1 MPKKIKRN
9 LQWGV
14 GVSLLILIASSAASY
29 LSIQKQMAYRESV
42 VKSRKSM
49 IAVKDVL
56 IALIDAETG
65 SRAYQL
71 TGKEIFLEPYDRGI
85 LEYQKALEQAA
96 SLGISDEKQLERLG
110 ALQENADTNI
120 KTIKF
125 FVENKRRGISMTQ
138 AEMLMGKNSMDSS
151 RKIVKDFV
159 QYEEKRLTIKNKD
172 LDTTSHTTVL
182 FIVFSSLAGIIVTLF
197 FYIKLRNDLVRRDQL
212 EKELRAKDLEITRRV
227 NVIQQVAGRVSNGDY
242 SQKIADEYEG
252 DLGDLVD
259 SLNHMTD
266 SLRIAFDKIN
276 KSDWMQTGLVRLNE
290 RLVGNKSVKEISS
303 DSLHQLIEYAD
314 CINGAI
320 YLMDDGKLRLSS
332 YSGLEKNMKQ
342 TFDPGEGMV
351 GQVYLQKQ
359 AQAYNHLAQEDFVA
373 TFASSAIKVRAI
385 LLVPIIWDRL
395 TFGVIEVSSNEDFN
409 QDKIDYFVE
418 SARNIAIAL
427 RAARGRAKEQ
437 RLLEETQA
445 QSEEL
450 QVQHSELENLNTEL
464 EAQTQKLQAS
474 EEELRVQQEELMQ
487 TNTELEERS
496 KMLEEKNQLIAE
508 RNIEIQRKA
517 EELAL
522 STQYKSEFLA
532 NMSHELRTPL
542 NSILLL
548 SRLMGENPEENLTED
563 QLESAKVIQ
572 SAGSSLLTLID
583 EILDLAKIESGK
595 MSLEYEEVEISEV
608 VKDLKNLMNP
618 LVNNKGIKFH
628 VKIEDNLEKSLQT
641 DRLRLDQVLRNL
653 LSNALKF
660 TKEGSIT
667 LTVKKD
673 PESNDFISFS
683 VKDTGIGIP
692 EDKQKIIFEAF
703 QQADGSTQRKFGG
716 TGLGLSIS
724 REIAK
729 LLGGR
734 LDLTSQV
741 NAGSEFSLTIP
752 ISESVRENQTVL
764 LMNTDQDLIDVI
776 IEDAEE
782 IKNIIDYEEGNVTSA
797 FSHLEIPEDVED
809 DRSRISKDDKVI
821 LIVEDDTN
829 FAKALLKFARMQ
841 NYKGVVVVRGD
852 QALSAAIEYHPN
864 AILLDVQLPVKDGW
878 QVMDELKSNSTTK
891 PIPVHMMSSLHVKKE
906 SLMKGA
912 IDFINKPVA
921 MEQMTDIFRKI
932 EEALSRSPQK
942 VLIVEE
948 NAKHARALSYFLS
961 DFDIS
966 LSVEDTVKDS
976 VRAFNEDGVDCVIFD
991 MGENRRNAYKVIE
1004 SIKSF
1009 EGLENL
1015 PIIIFTEQNLSSAE
1029 ELKIKQYADSIVVKT
1044 AHSYQRILDEVGLF
1058 LHLVEQKSS
1067 TSHNIRNKTMGS
1079 LMEVLNGKKILVTD
1093 DDVRNIFALTK
1104 VLEKYK
1110 VEVIVAMDG
1119 VQALEKIE
1127 EYPDIDVV
1135 LMDMMMPN
1143 MDGYETIQEIR
1154 KIQKFS
1160 RLPIISVTAKS
1171 MIGDRQKC
1179 IDAGASDYITKPVDM
1194 DQLLSL
1200 LRVWLYQS

>member
-9 LQWGV
+9 LEFGI
-14 GVSLLILIASSAASY
+14 GFSLLILITSSVASY
-29 LSIQKQMAYRESV
+29 LSIRNQMAYRDSV

-56 IALIDAETG
+56 ISLVDAETG
-65 SRAYQL
+65 NRGYQI
-71 TGKEIFLEPYDRGI
+71 TGKENFLEPYNRGI
-85 LEYQKALEQAA
+85 KNYSRALSRAQ
-96 SLGISDEKQLERLG
+96 SVGLSDESQLKRLV
-110 ALQENADTNI
+110 LLKNYADKNI
-120 KTIKF
+120 KTIKL
-125 FVENKRRGISMTQ
+125 FVENRHEGVVMTQ
-138 AEMLMGKNSMDSS
+138 EEMLMGKNFMDNC

-159 QYEEKRLTIKNKD
+159 QYEEKHLEKQNRD
-172 LDTTSHTTVL
+172 LDRSSATTIL
-182 FIVFSSLAGIIVTLF
+182 FIIFSSFAAIIVTLF
-197 FYIKLRNDLVRRDQL
+197 FYVKLRNDLLRRDRL
-212 EKELRAKDLEITRRV
+212 ERELEDKDLEISRRV

-242 SQKIADEYEG
+242 SQKVLDEYEG

-266 SLRIAFDKIN
+266 SLKISFEKIN
-276 KSDWMQTGLVRLNE
+276 KSDWRQKGMALLNE
-290 RLVGNKSVKEISS
+290 SLVGNKSVKQVTS
-303 DSLHQLIEYAD
+303 DSLNQLIDYAK

-332 YSGLEKNMKQ
+332 YFGLEKNMKQ
-342 TFDPGEGMV
+342 TFEPGEGMV
-351 GQVYLQKQ
+351 GQVFVLKKPK
-359 AQAYNHLAQEDFVA
+359 AYNDLNENDFA
-373 TFASSAIKVRAI
+373 ITFASGKVKINAI
-385 LLVPIIWDRL
+385 LLVPIMSDRL
-395 TFGVIEVSSNEDFN
+395 ILGVLEISSNNNFD
-409 QDKIDYFVE
+409 QDKIDYFIE
-418 SARNIAIAL
+418 SSKNIAMAL
-427 RAARGRAKEQ
+427 RAARSREKEQ

-474 EEELRVQQEELMQ
+474 EEELKVQQEELMQ

-496 KMLEEKNQLIAE
+496 KLLEEKNQLIAE

-548 SRLMGENPEENLTED
+548 SRLMGDNHEENLNED
-563 QLESAKVIQ
+563 QIESAKVIQ

-595 MSLEYEEVEISEV
+595 MSLEYEDVEINEV
-608 VKDLKNLMNP
+608 VEDLKNLMNP
-618 LVNNKGIKFH
+618 LVKEKGIEFNIN
-628 VKIEDNLEKSLQT
+628 IEKDLANSLET
-641 DRLRLDQVLRNL
+641 DRLRLNQVLRNL

-660 TKEGSIT
+660 TKEGSVSLNI
-667 LTVKKD
+667 KKD
-673 PESNDFISFS
+673 FKNKDFIIFS
-683 VKDTGIGIP
+683 IKDTGMGIP

-729 LLGGR
+729 LLGGY
-734 LDLTSQV
+734 LDLKSKV
-741 NAGSEFSLTIP
+741 NEGSEFSLIIP
-752 ISESVRENQTVL
+752 MRESLRGNQTISTG
-764 LMNTDQDLIDVI
+764 NSDQNLVDVI
-776 IEDAEE
+776 LEDVEE
-782 IKNIIDYEEGNVTSA
+782 IKNIIDYDESNVTA
-797 FSHLEIPEDVED
+797 VFSHLEIPEDVKD
-809 DRSRISKDDKVI
+809 DRNNISKDDKVI

-829 FAKALLKFARMQ
+829 FAIALLKFARMQ

-852 QALSAAIEYHPN
+852 QALSKAMQYNPV

-878 QVMDELKSNSTTK
+878 KVMDELKSNPQTK
-891 PIPVHMMSSLHVKKE
+891 PIPVHMMSSLHVRKE

-921 MEQMTDIFRKI
+921 IEQMTDVFKKI
-932 EEALSRSPQK
+932 EDALKKSPQK

-948 NAKHARALSYFLS
+948 NARHASALSYFLS
-961 DFDIS
+961 NFDIS
-966 LSVEDTVKDS
+966 LSVEDTVEDS
-976 VRAFNEDGVDCVIFD
+976 VNAFNQNRVDCVIFD
-991 MGENRRNAYKVIE
+991 IGANRRNAYKIIE
-1004 SIKSF
+1004 SIKSY

-1015 PIIIFTEQNLSSAE
+1015 PIIIFTEQNLSTSE
-1029 ELKIKQYADSIVVKT
+1029 ELKIKQYADTIVVKT

-1058 LHLVEQKSS
+1058 LHLVEEKNSS
-1067 TSHNIRNKTMGS
+1067 PENIRNKTLGS
-1079 LMEVLNGKKILVTD
+1079 LTEVLSGKKILVTD
-1093 DDVRNIFALTK
+1093 DDVRNIFSLTK
-1104 VLEKYK
+1104 ALEKYK
-1110 VEVIVAMDG
+1110 VEVVVAMDG
-1119 VQALEKIE
+1119 VQALEKITE
-1127 EYPDIDVV
+1127 HPDIDVV
-1135 LMDMMMPN
+1135 LMDMMMPK
-1143 MDGYETIQEIR
+1143 MDGYESIREIR
-1154 KIQKFS
+1154 KIPKYF
-1160 RLPIISVTAKS
+1160 RLPIIAVTAKS